1 MSNNELFTTFGNCW
15 KQLGHE
21 ERAPYVEKAT
31 ADRDRYDREY
41 KEYMEN
47 VRDKKEDVEMA
58 DVSCGVLE

>member
-1 MSNNELFTTFGNCW
+1 M
-15 KQLGHE
+15 GHE